1 MVIVPTSITALVYPA
16 QSASRTHPC
25 CPAASKAH
33 ENFDTIKVTPGPSNQ
48 FYPNIS
54 FQPLFPDTDERYYW
68 PTGAWKDRA
77 VVGGT
82 KYHVLFTTSQ
92 DSKLRENR
100 HAGGKVR
107 GDIFVLKLSDMV
119 DENKRRFY
127 VDMVPGEWD
136 PEKVVWEDLVEDM
149 VKVQRARGH

>member
-1 MVIVPTSITALVYPA
+1 M
-16 QSASRTHPC
+16 
-25 CPAASKAH
+25 
-33 ENFDTIKVTPGPSNQ
+33 
-48 FYPNIS
+48 
-54 FQPLFPDTDERYYW
+54 
-68 PTGAWKDRA
+68 
-77 VVGGT
+77 VGGT

-92 DSKLRENR
+92 DSNLRENR

-107 GDIFVLKLSDMV
+107 GDIFVLKLSDTV